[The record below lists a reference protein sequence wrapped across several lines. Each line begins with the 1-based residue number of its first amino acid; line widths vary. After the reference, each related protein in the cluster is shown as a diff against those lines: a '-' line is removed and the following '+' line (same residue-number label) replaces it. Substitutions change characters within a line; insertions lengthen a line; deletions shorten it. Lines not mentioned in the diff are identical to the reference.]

1 MTGSRDER
9 NGFESRQEQ
18 QIILFYKSSRQSL
31 EPTQPPVQWVSCFF
45 FGKKR
50 PGRDVENNLYLAP
63 GLRTVEL
70 HIYYSYIHPQR
81 WQELLFLYFV
91 YSIRVDTNL
100 ALVFVWIICN
110 TKFYGFWRRDISIFI
125 KCKGVC
131 FHYLKQFNL
140 IGVKQAWNFV
150 SSTTKPKYKLS

>member
-1 MTGSRDER
+1 MNVMDSNLDRSNRLFSSTNRPDNLWSPLSHLF
-9 NGFESRQEQ
+9 NGYR
-18 QIILFYKSSRQSL
+18 
-31 EPTQPPVQWVSCFF
+31 VFF
-45 FGKKR
+45 LGKKR